1 MHFVR
6 NYSTTCAPGFIWFPE
21 SYPLA
26 YFFGSHS
33 HDPTMKFFVSLL
45 SILSPAVVGVMGAL
59 IGPLNIPPD
68 ALSEYFKLFKLC
80 EDAGANSYVGVL
92 YQNDQ
97 YVTYKFG
104 QCYPYQLSNGNLAKM
119 AVFCKSSTCNNNPWA
134 LIISEVWRTALLIA
148 YNCLPPE
155 IRIAL
160 EERFLP
166 PPLSCRRD

>member
-1 MHFVR
+1 
-6 NYSTTCAPGFIWFPE
+6 
-21 SYPLA
+21 
-26 YFFGSHS
+26 
-33 HDPTMKFFVSLL
+33 MKFFVSLL

-119 AVFCKSSTCNNNPWA
+119 AVFCKSSTCNNNPNPDCTGGAVPPAPIIVPEGLTLINAADFVQYIGQGATCQSNA
-134 LIISEVWRTALLIA
+134 LS
-148 YNCLPPE
+148 
-155 IRIAL
+155 
-160 EERFLP
+160 
-166 PPLSCRRD
+166 